1 MKYTDKSETLLK
13 YQKAKAKLI
22 EYDVARE
29 EYPNFP
35 INSNDLSFSTVYM
48 LSLYAESI
56 IEDDSNRQ
64 AELRPLL
71 VKAAQYFDSAFESK
85 ERLQHDQD
93 YLITGAVAY
102 FLYNDFG
109 SAKVL
114 CSRLA
119 PVVSPFDTPFQ
130 ILALC
135 LRYLLMNKTQS
146 FDSSVAR
153 GAGVYE
159 SLVAYFSSGDDKGNI
174 TARLREYREYV
185 FGNGNALDVFYTD
198 LLYAIC
204 VFAMQKSAWQLL
216 PRYSGTSA
224 EVWKNY
230 LERCDAVKMLWQ
242 SQELLCIHGVLRGQN
257 AIVQLPTGVGKTKSI
272 ELIIRAAQLGSRASE
287 VIIVA
292 PLRALCNE
300 ITHDLQGAF
309 RKDSVEISQ
318 FSDIMEDDYS
328 FGAPKNEGIR
338 ISICTPEKLNYIIH
352 HQPDI
357 CDMIGLFILDEA
369 HMFDDGPRGAVYE
382 FLVTT
387 IRERLND
394 NQQLVL
400 LSAVMTNANDIGQ
413 WLFGESGALA
423 TDDSITSTPKSV
435 GFCNYSSI
443 AYYSGDP
450 LSRDYFV
457 PMRVI
462 TQELRLFKKE
472 RKTRIFPENNSARDI
487 ALYYGIRLCK
497 NGGVAVYVNQ
507 TASVRT
513 TIERVVDIHN
523 RGYNIRNISD
533 NSNEEEMTKLRRLV
547 CEYYGKDHV
556 YTIASHYGILPHHS
570 RLPNGVKLAVE
581 YALREGKARFVVCTS
596 TLAQGINIPIKY
608 LLMTNI
614 NKGNEQMSIRSFQ
627 NLVGRTARAGMYTE
641 GSVLITDPSLYTRR
655 DKYEGGGRYKWAACC
670 NMFSKSHAEPCKSSL
685 LMLVS
690 ELDTGYD
697 GPRIKVQKIVRFIV
711 DHYEEADCFDVLQ
724 AKVIGKIGAEQNQ
737 HRKGSIASQL
747 FQRKQVLEAI
757 ENYLCFV
764 CETLSSSEKDIPE
777 NLSQD
782 ICKGT
787 LAYYLAN
794 DDERV
799 MLLAIFKMLGEKVT
813 FLSKQQYAKYSAAM
827 TGINCGKAIESWIR
841 EIDLV
846 NHFYAEPDM
855 LRLVVELYVSLY
867 GEKIKEEELLL
878 LCQKWIK
885 GTMPL
890 EMLSVTSFKEVD
902 ELMNICNNTIS
913 FNLSFLAG
921 NIIDLLPEMDDEE
934 AASVLN
940 SALSLLQR
948 KLKYGV
954 PNLTAISICES
965 VFWERYI
972 AIEIARLIQDESV
985 ASSDLDVCL
994 ILNKD
999 RICAYLEGMPSY
1011 FSDRF
1016 VALVS
1021 KKANT

>member
-93 YLITGAVAY
+93 YLITGSVAY

-135 LRYLLMNKTQS
+135 LRYLLMNETRH
-146 FDSSVAR
+146 FDSNVACC
-153 GAGVYE
+153 AGVYK
-159 SLVAYFSSGDDKGNI
+159 SLVTYFSSGDDNGNI
-174 TARLREYREYV
+174 TFRLREYRKYV
-185 FGNGNALDVFYTD
+185 FENGNALDVFYAD

-216 PRYSGTSA
+216 PRYSGTSV

-230 LERCDAVKMLWQ
+230 LERRDAVKMLWQ
-242 SQELLCIHGVLRGQN
+242 SQELLCIHGVLQGQN

-272 ELIIRAAQLGSRASE
+272 ELIIRAAQLGNRATE

-309 RKDSVEISQ
+309 CKDSVEISQ

-328 FGAPKNEGIR
+328 FSARSNEGIR

-352 HQPDI
+352 HQPDM

-435 GFCNYSSI
+435 GFCDYSSI

-450 LSRDYFV
+450 LEPDFFV
-457 PMRVI
+457 PRSLTI
-462 TQELRLFKKE
+462 QELQRLGRE
-472 RKTRIFPENNSARDI
+472 RKICLFPDKSKARDI

-497 NGGVAVYVNQ
+497 NGGVAIYVNK

-513 TIERVVDIHN
+513 TIDRVVDIHN

-670 NMFSKSHAEPCKSSL
+670 NMFSKSYAEPCKSSL

-690 ELDTGYD
+690 KLDTGHN
-697 GPRIKVQKIVRFIV
+697 RQIKAKHIVQYII
-711 DHYEEADCFDVLQ
+711 DHYVEVDCFDVLQ
-724 AKVIGKIGAEQNQ
+724 EKVIKTTDAD
-737 HRKGSIASQL
+737 RKSSIASQL
-747 FQRKQVLEAI
+747 SQRKQVLEAI

-878 LCQKWIK
+878 LCQEWIK

-890 EMLSVTSFKEVD
+890 EMLPVTSFKEVD

-913 FNLSFLAG
+913 FNLSFLVG

-985 ASSDLDVCL
+985 ASSDLDVRL

-1016 VALVS
+1016 VALVN
-1021 KKANT
+1021 KKVNT